1 MGERKEPKKRELA
14 QASEAAMVADTM
26 GGRVHVRWDETAQ
39 ATPHG
44 QIVFFAEFLATAGV
58 FDRWVQAC
66 PLHYSSP
73 NASRPRDVLGTLMLG
88 ILAGSKRYAHIAGV
102 RGDAVAAKALGLG
115 GMVSEDSVRR
125 ALKAML
131 PEASE
136 PWMRGALMASVREAL
151 DRPWVLDMDATIKPL
166 YGRQEGAEIGYNPH
180 KPGRPSH
187 VLHTFWVGN
196 LRLVLDAVLSS
207 GKQHTSGHA
216 KAAMARLLDELGDKA
231 PTLVRGDCGYGN
243 EDIIEVCEQ
252 RGLSY
257 LLRLRKTANVKR
269 LIERLFRREDWT
281 RASQA
286 SQGWQAMEDELRL
299 SGWGKA
305 RRVVVL
311 RRHIKH
317 DIALTAKGAAKG
329 AAKKRGPR
337 EANEQ
342 LVLALPHDEVQDR
355 AQAWEYTVLVTNT
368 PYEITAIGQLYRDRC
383 DCENGFDEL
392 KNQWGWG
399 GFNTQDMHRSQVTA
413 RAVALVY
420 NWWSW
425 YVRAANP
432 QARREALTSR
442 PLLLAAVGRATSSG
456 NQTTLYL
463 TPMHAEAGLIKSM
476 IANVH
481 AAIGHV
487 KAAAEQLPKLDR
499 WRALLAYICQR
510 IVSQISLPTP
520 PPTLAA
526 PG

>member
-1 MGERKEPKKRELA
+1 MGESNKLKKSALA
-14 QASEAAMVADTM
+14 QASGDAMAVDTM

-73 NASRPRDVLGTLMLG
+73 NASRTRDVLGTLMLG
-88 ILAGSKRYAHIAGV
+88 ILAGSKRYAHIAGI
-102 RGDAVAAKALGLG
+102 RGDAVAAKALGLH

-125 ALKAML
+125 ALKAME
-131 PEASE
+131 PAASE
-136 PWMRGALMASVREAL
+136 PWMRNALMASVRDAL
-151 DRPWVLDMDATIKPL
+151 DRPWVLDIDATIKPL
-166 YGRQEGAEIGYNPH
+166 YGRQEGAEVGYNPH

-187 VLHTFWVGN
+187 VLHTFWIGN
-196 LRLVLDAVLSS
+196 LRLVLDAVMTS
-207 GKQHTSGHA
+207 GKQHSSGHA
-216 KAAMARLLDELGDKA
+216 KAALGRLLDELGDKGPA
-231 PTLVRGDCGYGN
+231 LVRGDCGYGN
-243 EDIIEVCEQ
+243 QDIIEVCEQ

-281 RASQA
+281 NATEA
-286 SQGWQAMEDELRL
+286 SQGWQAIEDSLKL
-299 SGWGKA
+299 SGWSKA

-311 RRHIKH
+311 RRRIKH
-317 DIALTAKGAAKG
+317 DMALTVKG
-329 AAKKRGPR
+329 RGIDDG
-337 EANEQ
+337 Q
-342 LVLALPHDEVQDR
+342 LVLALPHDEVQDN
-355 AQAWEYTVLVTNT
+355 AQLWEYTVLVTNAE
-368 PYEITAIGQLYRDRC
+368 YDIAAIGQLYRDRC

-399 GFNTQDMHRSQVTA
+399 GFTTQDMHRSQITA

-425 YVRAANP
+425 YVRAASP
-432 QARREALTSR
+432 KARREALTSR

-456 NQTTLYL
+456 GQTMLHL

-476 IANVH
+476 IANVQ
-481 AAIGHV
+481 AAIQHV
-487 KAAAEQLPKLDR
+487 KCAAEQLPKLDR
-499 WRALLAYICQR
+499 WATLLAYICQR
-510 IVSQISLPTP
+510 IVGQTALPTP
-520 PPTLAA
+520 PPALAA